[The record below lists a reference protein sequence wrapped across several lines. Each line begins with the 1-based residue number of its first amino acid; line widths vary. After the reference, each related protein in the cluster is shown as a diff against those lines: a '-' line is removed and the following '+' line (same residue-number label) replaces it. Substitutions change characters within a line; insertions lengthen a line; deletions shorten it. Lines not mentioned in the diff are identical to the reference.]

1 VSVSGLHD
9 TVYGYDTGGRL
20 ETVTTGTRQSVFAYD
35 TRGNL
40 ASVTDPE
47 ENVVTYDYDDIGRV
61 TAVHRPDITE
71 TGNETVIAFDYDE
84 NGNMTVLTNPS
95 AVDHGFGF
103 NNVNLNSSYTTPLS
117 GDYSYMYDKARRLM
131 QKNFPSGAW
140 IRYDYD
146 PAKLGSIESSGG
158 DVTSFAYSS
167 CGTKVESVSRDEEQ
181 IGYGYDGSLV
191 TSETLTGTLAQTLSY
206 TYSSDFAVQN
216 LTYAGETRTYGYD
229 NDGLLTASGDLTV
242 TRNAGNGLPESVTGG
257 PLSLSR
263 GFSPYGETDTES
275 FSVNGTDLF
284 SWSLVRDDNGRIT
297 GKTENLSDGTTAN
310 YEYDYDAVGR
320 LLTVTRDEAVVES
333 YQYDTRPYGIRTY
346 EERYGVG
353 RLLRY
358 NDEDN
363 LLEAGD
369 TDYQH
374 DADGFL
380 ISKTQGNEVTTY
392 DYSLRGELLRADLPD
407 GRIIEYVHDPL
418 GRRIAKKV
426 DGVITEKYL
435 WQGLTRLLAVYDGS
449 DNLAMRFEYAD
460 ARMPVAMTKAGATYY
475 LGYDQVGTLKVVAD
489 ASGNVVK
496 KIGYDSFG
504 NILNESNPTFAVP
517 FGFAGGLHDRDTGLV
532 RFGHRDYDPE
542 TGRWTAKDPIL
553 FAGGDTD
560 LYGYCLDDPINWIDP
575 EGLSWS
581 DCWADCIEQNRLPV
595 WYAIFGS
602 AVPKKL
608 VPPFRVVRQDQRL
621 TTPLSVVSHYLSK
634 LTPRQHK
641 KIARLIS
648 RNLRVA
654 GRVISKVATPLTIA
668 EGLWSWC
675 VIAYCA
681 ADCGETPC
689 P

>member
-1 VSVSGLHD
+1 
-9 TVYGYDTGGRL
+9 
-20 ETVTTGTRQSVFAYD
+20 
-35 TRGNL
+35 
-40 ASVTDPE
+40 
-47 ENVVTYDYDDIGRV
+47 
-61 TAVHRPDITE
+61 
-71 TGNETVIAFDYDE
+71 
-84 NGNMTVLTNPS
+84 
-95 AVDHGFGF
+95 
-103 NNVNLNSSYTTPLS
+103 
-117 GDYSYMYDKARRLM
+117 
-131 QKNFPSGAW
+131 
-140 IRYDYD
+140 
-146 PAKLGSIESSGG
+146 
-158 DVTSFAYSS
+158 
-167 CGTKVESVSRDEEQ
+167 
-181 IGYGYDGSLV
+181 
-191 TSETLTGTLAQTLSY
+191 
-206 TYSSDFAVQN
+206 
-216 LTYAGETRTYGYD
+216 
-229 NDGLLTASGDLTV
+229 
-242 TRNAGNGLPESVTGG
+242 
-257 PLSLSR
+257 
-263 GFSPYGETDTES
+263 
-275 FSVNGTDLF
+275 
-284 SWSLVRDDNGRIT
+284 
-297 GKTENLSDGTTAN
+297 
-310 YEYDYDAVGR
+310 
-320 LLTVTRDEAVVES
+320 
-333 YQYDTRPYGIRTY
+333 
-346 EERYGVG
+346 
-353 RLLRY
+353 
-358 NDEDN
+358 
-363 LLEAGD
+363 
-369 TDYQH
+369 
-374 DADGFL
+374 
-380 ISKTQGNEVTTY
+380 
-392 DYSLRGELLRADLPD
+392 
-407 GRIIEYVHDPL
+407 
-418 GRRIAKKV
+418 
-426 DGVITEKYL
+426 
-435 WQGLTRLLAVYDGS
+435 
-449 DNLAMRFEYAD
+449 
-460 ARMPVAMTKAGATYY
+460 MTKDGATYY